1 MSHFGVAYAAI
12 TLFGYDD
19 RWLKA
24 TSKTRWP
31 DHRLLLLA
39 MIYLLLQEAALLL
52 AVVVA
57 LT

>member
-1 MSHFGVAYAAI
+1 MSYFGVAYAAV

-19 RWLKA
+19 RWLRA

-31 DHRLLLLA
+31 DRRLLLLA
-39 MIYLLLQEAALLL
+39 MTSLLLQEVVLLL

-57 LT
+57 L